1 MSNVVLITGCST
13 GVGRDLATSL
23 SQAGYPV
30 VATARRIEALAG
42 LPVAMTAAL
51 DVTMPESINAVVA
64 AVLERYGRIDVLV
77 NNAGC
82 GVRGAV
88 EEVPIALARSVFDV
102 NVYGPMRLIQAV
114 APSMRRHG
122 GGRILN
128 LSSIAARLVTPVN
141 GVYAASKAALEALS
155 DALRHEL
162 APWGIQVIVVE
173 PGSLKTAFHAS
184 LESRSAEIF
193 DNPASPYRPL
203 YECAVAVT
211 ESLRRTEAEPD
222 VVSRTVLKALT
233 AARPRPRYLAGFP
246 VPGPWVMGLRD
257 WVWDP
262 VVSRLF
268 QRS

>member
-1 MSNVVLITGCST
+1 
-13 GVGRDLATSL
+13 VGY
-23 SQAGYPV
+23 QV
-30 VATARRIEALAG
+30 VATARRIETLSG
-42 LPVAMTAAL
+42 LSVAMTAAL
-51 DVTMPESINAVVA
+51 DVTAAESIAVVVA
-64 AVLERYGRIDVLV
+64 AVLERFGRIDVLV

-88 EEVPIALARSVFDV
+88 EEVPIALAQAVFDV

-128 LSSIAARLVTPVN
+128 ISSIAGRLVTPVN

-173 PGSLKTAFHAS
+173 PGSLKTAFHAA
-184 LESRSAEIF
+184 LERRSTEVF
-193 DNPASPYRPL
+193 SHPTSPYRPL
-203 YECAVAVT
+203 YERSVEVT
-211 ESLRRTEAEPD
+211 AALRRQEAEPD
-222 VVSRTVLKALT
+222 VVSRTVLSALT
-233 AARPRPRYLAGFP
+233 AQRPRARYLAGFP
-246 VPGPWVMGLRD
+246 VPGPWVVGLRD

-268 QRS
+268 HLS